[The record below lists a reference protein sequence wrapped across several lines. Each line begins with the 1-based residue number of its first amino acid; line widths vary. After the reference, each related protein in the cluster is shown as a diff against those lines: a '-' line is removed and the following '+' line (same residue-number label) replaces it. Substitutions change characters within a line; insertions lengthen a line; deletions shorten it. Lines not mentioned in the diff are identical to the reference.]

1 MHSQREPITVA
12 NASRLTRVRR
22 FGPPASIKSWGQ
34 HLAFDSQSTLLLAM
48 ERTQPDRIRWW
59 NLRGESDLPACS
71 AEMPL
76 SSEFCVLPGRE
87 LVVAVGEPDATA
99 PAAWKKRLV
108 ALSTRDGSLRNEAP
122 FPHFLSGMSAS
133 ADGSLLA
140 MTVDDG
146 KGLLWDVERWRSLRE
161 MEAPPKNFYSQ
172 GCAISPD
179 GRFIAAA
186 QSQTPTDEG
195 SGTLQLWDAT
205 TGATLCLLSGND
217 PYVWDV
223 AFHPTEPL
231 LAAGTGDNGI
241 HVVDLEQRRIVR
253 TFDAPRAWR
262 LSFNPDGSLLVVAGD
277 GPFFSVYRFDTGECL
292 FGHQDGNDEQ
302 TSSAA
307 FSPDGA
313 YVAWGQGDYTV
324 GLWAV
329 PYPSLEPR

>member
-1 MHSQREPITVA
+1 MHSQRKPITVA
-12 NASRLTRVRR
+12 NASRLERVRQ
-22 FGPPASIKSWGQ
+22 FGPPSSIRSRGH
-34 HLAFDSQSTLLLAM
+34 HLAFDSRSTLLVAQAQG
-48 ERTQPDRIRWW
+48 QPERIRWW
-59 NLRGESDLPACS
+59 DVRGESGLPVCS
-71 AEMPL
+71 PELPL
-76 SSEFCVLPGRE
+76 GPMFCVLPGRE
-87 LVVAVGEPDATA
+87 LVVAVGEPDVTA

-122 FPHFLSGMSAS
+122 FPHYLSGMSAS

-146 KGLLWDVERWRSLRE
+146 KGLLWDVERWRPLRE

-186 QSQTPTDEG
+186 QSHNNFPDEG

-231 LAAGTGDNGI
+231 LAAGTNGHGI

-253 TFDAPRAWR
+253 TMDCPRAWR
-262 LSFNPDGSLLVVAGD
+262 LSFSPDGSLLAVALD
-277 GPFFSVYRFDTGECL
+277 GPSFSVYRFDTGEHL
-292 FGHQDGNDEQ
+292 FSHEDNNDEQ
-302 TSSAA
+302 TSTAC
-307 FSPDGA
+307 FSPDGT
-313 YVAWGQGDYTV
+313 YVAWGQGDYTL

-329 PYPSLEPR
+329 AD

>member
-12 NASRLTRVRR
+12 NASRLERVRQL
-22 FGPPASIKSWGQ
+22 GPPASIGSRGQ
-34 HLAFDSQSTLLLAM
+34 HLAFDSQSTLLLAQAH
-48 ERTQPDRIRWW
+48 RQPERIRWW
-59 NLRGESDLPACS
+59 NLRGESDLPVCS
-71 AEMPL
+71 PEMPL
-76 SSEFCVLPGRE
+76 GSVFCALPGRD

-122 FPHFLSGMSAS
+122 FPYYLSGMSAS

-140 MTVDDG
+140 MVVDEG
-146 KGLLWDVERWRSLRE
+146 KGLLWDVERWCPLRE
-161 MEAPPKNFYSQ
+161 MEAPPNGFYSQ

-186 QSQTPTDEG
+186 QTYNPTDES

-231 LAAGTGDNGI
+231 LVAATSDNGL

-253 TFDAPRAWR
+253 TMDSPRAWR
-262 LSFNPDGSLLVVAGD
+262 LSFSPDGSLLAVALD
-277 GPFFSVYRFDTGECL
+277 GPAFGVYRFDTGERL
-292 FGHQDGNDEQ
+292 FSHEDGNDEQ
-302 TSSAA
+302 TSTAC
-307 FSPDGA
+307 FSPDGT
-313 YVAWGQGDYTV
+313 YVAWGQGNYTV
-324 GLWAV
+324 GVWAV
-329 PYPSLEPR
+329 TD